1 MNWKEELIRLYD
13 VNADKA
19 GEIEYK
25 IEKKQNKGVIEENK
39 IPYTLLPLYHSN
51 VMAQI
56 EVTIYEDGSFM
67 NAAVVDGNDRFTVI
81 PVTEKSSNRTSGN
94 GPHPLCDN
102 LFYIAGD
109 YKKYADDNTKYFN
122 DYISQL
128 KLWVNSNYS
137 HTKIKAIYE
146 YLIKETL
153 IQDLLRLKIL
163 ELDNNGKLKKKEK
176 IFPIDTKKIIVRF
189 IVRCKNFYNDDYIP
203 DECWLDR
210 TLQERYIEYVRSLQ
224 KQSSLC
230 YINGNIE
237 PTVENN
243 PKGIRND
250 GDRSKL
256 ISSKEGN
263 FTFKFK
269 GRFADKNEA
278 LLIGYES
285 SQKMHNALKWI
296 IRKQGTYFDS
306 LTLVAWE
313 SALKTMPD
321 WDKDTYTIAESYDE
335 YDDSEEEYYSNDIIA
350 QKFNN
355 ALLGYGKSISDN
367 SNMTLLGIDA
377 ATTGRLALVE
387 EKSLDSAKYLE
398 NIKKWHETCEWR
410 HEIFK
415 EGKLKV
421 FYGMIGVKDIADILF
436 GKSDRKRLV
445 LSDEKDKKLYSKVAQ
460 KLIPCIWEGQRI
472 PYDYVERAV
481 LRASQPLSYK
491 EKKNWERTLALAC
504 SFVKRYRYDRYKEK
518 WTMSNDEICTKRD
531 YLYGCLL
538 AVADYIEYSTYDF
551 NKDKNRVTNAMKY
564 MNRFSQRP
572 FDTWQIIEESLNPYL
587 NKKKL
592 STRLR
597 YHDII
602 NKIIKNF
609 KEEDFCDNSKLNGLY
624 LLGYHRQSY
633 KLRNYKKENNINKE
647 AEE

>member
-25 IEKKQNKGVIEENK
+25 GET
-39 IPYTLLPLYHSN
+39 PYTLLPLYHST
-51 VMAQI
+51 VTAQI
-56 EVTIYEDGSFM
+56 EVTIYEDGNFM
-67 NAAVVDGNDRFTVI
+67 NASAVDANDKFTVI
-81 PVTEKSSNRTSGN
+81 PVTEKSSSRTSGN

-102 LFYIAGD
+102 LKYIAGD
-109 YKKYADDNTKYFN
+109 YKNYVDDNGECF
-122 DYISQL
+122 DLYINQL
-128 KLWVNSNYS
+128 GKWANSDYS
-137 HTKIKAIYE
+137 HYKVNAIYE
-146 YLIKETL
+146 YLKKQTL
-153 IQDLLRLKIL
+153 ISDLLKSGVLSLDDNGVLSDSFKIQ
-163 ELDNNGKLKKKEK
+163 N
-176 IFPIDTKKIIVRF
+176 IPQTKAFVRF
-189 IVRCKNFYNDDYIP
+189 IVRGKISEEDEYIP
-203 DECWLDR
+203 DECWLDK
-210 TLQERYIEYVRSLQ
+210 TLQNSYIKYAEST
-224 KQSSLC
+224 SEGGSLC
-230 YINGNIE
+230 YLSGNVE
-237 PTVENN
+237 PITYLHSRKV
-243 PKGIRND
+243 RNE
-250 GDRSKL
+250 GDSGKL
-256 ISSKEGN
+256 ISANDEVC
-263 FTFKFK
+263 FTFR
-269 GRFADKNEA
+269 GRFANKEEAFAIGNEA
-278 LLIGYES
+278 
-285 SQKMHNALKWI
+285 SQKLHNALKWI
-296 IRKQGTYFDS
+296 IRKQGTYFDT

-313 SALKTMPD
+313 SALKSMPD

-335 YDDSEEEYYSNDIIA
+335 YDDSEDEYYSNDIIA

-436 GKSDRKRLV
+436 GKGDRKRLV

-518 WTMSNDEICTKRD
+518 WTMSTDEICTKRD

-597 YHDII
+597 YRDII
-602 NKIIKNF
+602 DKIIKTF
-609 KEEDFCDNSKLNGLY
+609 KGEDFCDNSKLNGLY
-624 LLGYHRQSY
+624 LLGYHCKSY
-633 KLRNYKKENNINKE
+633 ELRNYKKENNINKE